1 MHKFSTAATKSSVVL
16 CAPTARPA
24 SGYPLVGLLNVL
36 VGVSRWLTRT
46 AWVAHFY
53 QCGFGFAI
61 RTVRAS
67 HRLAPT
73 SLRYKNLCIIRARF
87 LEVPLVLLFTLFA
100 GLGPTVWAQEPILL
114 DEVVARV
121 NDDII
126 TLTDLKQELRRLR
139 SGLRQENES
148 PELLEQAFQRE
159 KRPLLKSMIQNK
171 MLVQRADE
179 FGIPDSVEPDVGK
192 ILEEMR
198 EESGIPSMEVLDQ
211 YLRQQGS
218 SLEEYRASLK
228 QRLVIDAFLQQNVYS
243 KLALLTPEIEAY
255 YQENIER
262 FTETAE
268 VELQEIL
275 FLREEAEE
283 AEEAQLRKKA
293 QEVLSQLQTGASF
306 EDLAKRFSDGP
317 TAAQGGGIGSFKQG
331 SMAAPIEEVVFQL
344 EEGAVSGIIST
355 EYGLQII
362 KVVTQIPARERPFE
376 EVRAEI
382 SDQLYRRKA
391 QPEMKKF
398 IDEMIESTYIYV
410 TPKYRE
416 EYDVTDL

>member
-1 MHKFSTAATKSSVVL
+1 M
-16 CAPTARPA
+16 
-24 SGYPLVGLLNVL
+24 
-36 VGVSRWLTRT
+36 RT
-46 AWVAHFY
+46 AGV
-53 QCGFGFAI
+53 
-61 RTVRAS
+61 
-67 HRLAPT
+67 
-73 SLRYKNLCIIRARF
+73 RF
-87 LEVPLVLLFTLFA
+87 LVLPFTLFA

-121 NDDII
+121 NEDII

-262 FTETAE
+262 YTETAE

-275 FLREEAEE
+275 FLREG
-283 AEEAQLRKKA
+283 AEEAQLQKKA

-331 SMAAPIEEVVFQL
+331 SMAAPIEEVAFQL
-344 EEGAVSGIIST
+344 EEGAVSGIINT

-391 QPEMKKF
+391 QPELKKF

>member
-1 MHKFSTAATKSSVVL
+1 MHKFSTAATKSSGVL

-36 VGVSRWLTRT
+36 KSTFAGAS
-46 AWVAHFY
+46 VA
-53 QCGFGFAI
+53 
-61 RTVRAS
+61 RLVRSALS
-67 HRLAPT
+67 

-87 LEVPLVLLFTLFA
+87 LVLPFTLFA

-121 NDDII
+121 NEDII

-139 SGLRQENES
+139 SSLRQENES

-159 KRPLLKSMIQNK
+159 KRFLLRTMIQNK

-228 QRLVIDAFLQQNVYS
+228 QRLVIDSFLQQNVYS
-243 KLALLTPEIEAY
+243 KIALLTPELEAY

-262 FTETAE
+262 YTETAE

-275 FLREEAEE
+275 FLREG

-331 SMAAPIEEVVFQL
+331 SMAAPIEEVAFQL
-344 EEGAVSGIIST
+344 EEGAVSGIINT

-398 IDEMIESTYIYV
+398 IDEMIESTYIFV

>member
-1 MHKFSTAATKSSVVL
+1 ML
-16 CAPTARPA
+16 
-24 SGYPLVGLLNVL
+24 
-36 VGVSRWLTRT
+36 VSRPM
-46 AWVAHFY
+46 H
-53 QCGFGFAI
+53 I
-61 RTVRAS
+61 S
-67 HRLAPT
+67 
-73 SLRYKNLCIIRARF
+73 
-87 LEVPLVLLFTLFA
+87 LVLLFTLFA

-121 NDDII
+121 NEDII

-262 FTETAE
+262 YTEIAE

-275 FLREEAEE
+275 FLREGAEE
-283 AEEAQLRKKA
+283 EEAQLQKKA

-331 SMAAPIEEVVFQL
+331 SMAAPIEEVAFQL
-344 EEGAVSGIIST
+344 EEGAVSGIINT

-362 KVVTQIPARERPFE
+362 KVVTQIPSRERPFE

-391 QPEMKKF
+391 QPELKKF

>member
-1 MHKFSTAATKSSVVL
+1 MPRFVE
-16 CAPTARPA
+16 
-24 SGYPLVGLLNVL
+24 
-36 VGVSRWLTRT
+36 VS
-46 AWVAHFY
+46 
-53 QCGFGFAI
+53 Q
-61 RTVRAS
+61 
-67 HRLAPT
+67 
-73 SLRYKNLCIIRARF
+73 
-87 LEVPLVLLFTLFA
+87 VLLFTLFA
-100 GLGPTVWAQEPILL
+100 GLSPTVWAQEPILL

-121 NDDII
+121 NEEII

-139 SGLRQENES
+139 SSLRQENES

-159 KRPLLKSMIQNK
+159 KRFLLKTMIQNK

-218 SLEEYRASLK
+218 SLEEYRGSLK
-228 QRLVIDAFLQQNVYS
+228 QRLIIDAFLQQSVYS
-243 KLALLTPEIEAY
+243 KLTLLTPEIEAY

-262 FTETAE
+262 YTETAE

-275 FLREEAEE
+275 FLKEGAD
-283 AEEAQLRKKA
+283 EAQLHKKA

-317 TAAQGGGIGSFKQG
+317 TAAQGGGIGSFKRG
-331 SMAAPIEEVVFQL
+331 SMAAPIEEVAFQL
-344 EEGAVSGIIST
+344 EEGAVSGIINT

-362 KVVTQIPARERPFE
+362 KVVSQVPAREMPLE
-376 EVRAEI
+376 EVRSEI
-382 SDQLYRRKA
+382 SNRLYQRKA
-391 QPEMKKF
+391 QPGMKKF
-398 IDEMIESTYIYV
+398 IDELIEQSYIYV